1 MERKFA
7 ELRKMKCVVCNE
19 AGGVKVQ
26 CVHKRAPRPGPDQR
40 AMARLDIAPD
50 RKRRKKATSVGMHK
64 SNRRDHWL
72 KMHALCTRLEPA
84 CRGSGRSRWLQS
96 AASAAHLMPLQR

>member
-1 MERKFA
+1 MSTRIAARGASNPLPHPSQAMERKFA

-64 SNRRDHWL
+64 SNRRDH
-72 KMHALCTRLEPA
+72 
-84 CRGSGRSRWLQS
+84 
-96 AASAAHLMPLQR
+96 